1 MVSLEWW
8 LEFEPLVGGNAAAAR
23 PWIAGAWGVMGV
35 STVTAHR
42 VVCVVGRGQVGVGD
56 GREGVVRENRGVGA
70 GVKPMEGVV
79 TWKNTNFVKH

>member
-1 MVSLEWW
+1 
-8 LEFEPLVGGNAAAAR
+8 
-23 PWIAGAWGVMGV
+23 MGV

-79 TWKNTNFVKH
+79 T